1 MEEQE
6 LKQHAANGHNGTGHD
21 DLGHNTGQPHEFKNI
36 EQWIARL
43 DNPEREKKQLPNEV
57 IAKLEL
63 QSGDVLADIGAG
75 TGYFALRIAAA
86 YPKVRVIA
94 ADSEP
99 EMVAYLQYQAAER
112 KLANLEPIVIDST
125 GPELPAKA
133 SVALTVNTYHH
144 IDNRVAYLKRLGANM
159 APGARIA
166 VIDFNMESPE
176 GPPPDHRVPTA
187 QVVDEFKQAGYI
199 LTQEWKFL
207 PNQFFLVFKPE

>member
-6 LKQHAANGHNGTGHD
+6 FNQHAANGHNGTGHG
-21 DLGHNTGQPHEFKNI
+21 DLDHNTGQPHEFKNI

-57 IAKLEL
+57 IAKLDL
-63 QSGDVLADIGAG
+63 KSGDVLADIGAG

-86 YPKVRVIA
+86 YPQVRVIA

-112 KLANLEPIVIDST
+112 KLANLEPIVIDPA

-144 IDNRVAYLKRLGANM
+144 IDNRVEYLKRLGANM
-159 APGARIA
+159 APGARIG

-187 QVVDEFKQAGYI
+187 QVIDEFNQAGYM

-207 PNQFFLVFKPE
+207 LNQFFLVFKYE

>member
-1 MEEQE
+1 MATQE
-6 LKQHAANGHNGTGHD
+6 SNAL
-21 DLGHNTGQPHEFKNI
+21 PSEFKNL

-63 QSGDVLADIGAG
+63 QQNDVVADIGAG

-86 YPKVRVIA
+86 YPQVTVIA

-112 KLANLEPIVIDST
+112 KLDNLEAIVIDPA
-125 GPELPAKA
+125 GPVLPVKA
-133 SVALTVNTYHH
+133 NAALTVNTYHH
-144 IDNRVAYLKRLGANM
+144 IDNRVEYLKRLGGSM

-176 GPPPDHRVPTA
+176 GPPQDHRVPTA
-187 QVVDEFKQAGYI
+187 QVIDEFSQAGYA
-199 LTQEWKFL
+199 LAQEWKFL
-207 PNQFFLVFKPE
+207 LNQFFLVFKYE

>member
-1 MEEQE
+1 MATQE
-6 LKQHAANGHNGTGHD
+6 SNAL
-21 DLGHNTGQPHEFKNI
+21 PSEFKNL

-63 QSGDVLADIGAG
+63 QQNDVVADIGAG

-86 YPKVRVIA
+86 YPHVTVIA

-112 KLANLEPIVIDST
+112 KLDNLEAIVIDPA
-125 GPELPAKA
+125 GPVLPVKA
-133 SVALTVNTYHH
+133 NAALTVNTYHH
-144 IDNRVAYLKRLGANM
+144 IDNRVEYLKRLGGSM

-176 GPPPDHRVPTA
+176 GPSPEHRVPTA
-187 QVVDEFKQAGYI
+187 KVVEEFEQAGYV
-199 LTQEWKFL
+199 LEGEWKFL
-207 PNQFFLVFKPE
+207 PFQFFLVFRQA